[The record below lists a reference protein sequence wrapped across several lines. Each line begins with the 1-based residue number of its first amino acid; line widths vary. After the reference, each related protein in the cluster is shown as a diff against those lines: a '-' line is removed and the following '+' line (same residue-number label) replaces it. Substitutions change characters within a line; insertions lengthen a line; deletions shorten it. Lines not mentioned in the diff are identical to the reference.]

1 MADADR
7 RGVSALTLAWR
18 LMTKVWRKE
27 GCVLVVV
34 LHLVATILSPLYAV
48 ALGCLKKS
56 MPMGLALLSV
66 YALLCGLVQLFYYAA
81 AMVYYYQAM
90 DSKEVM
96 AHDDYVKIPTGEATV

>member
-1 MADADR
+1 MRAGR
-7 RGVSALTLAWR
+7 RAPLGGDDSVPALRGCAW
-18 LMTKVWRKE
+18 
-27 GCVLVVV
+27 VLEEE
-34 LHLVATILSPLYAV
+34 HA
-48 ALGCLKKS
+48 
-56 MPMGLALLSV
+56 GLALLSV

>member
-18 LMTKVWRKE
+18 LMTQVWRKE

-34 LHLVATILSPLYAV
+34 VQLVEMVPSPLHAV
-48 ALGCLKKS
+48 ALAWLKKS

-66 YALLCGLVQLFYYAA
+66 YALLSGLVQLFYYAA

-90 DSKEVM
+90 DSKE
-96 AHDDYVKIPTGEATV
+96 DYVKIPTGEATV